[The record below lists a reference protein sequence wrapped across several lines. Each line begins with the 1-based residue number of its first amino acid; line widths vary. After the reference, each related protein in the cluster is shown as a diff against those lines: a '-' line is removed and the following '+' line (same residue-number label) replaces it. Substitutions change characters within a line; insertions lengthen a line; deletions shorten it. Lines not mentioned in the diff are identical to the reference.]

1 MAIRGTLVKRDY
13 YETLG
18 VNRDAD
24 DVIIKQAYRRL
35 ATKYHPD
42 RNNNEKDGE
51 KFKKI
56 IEAYQRLR
64 LEEKKKSKASETEVA
79 SKYTEFWKKYDNKM
93 NEDFKFGPDFS
104 SFRQEFGARTTQT
117 YEHNQEK
124 EGSPMSTHVIIYGGL
139 GAIALWIIL
148 SSILK

>member
-1 MAIRGTLVKRDY
+1 LDLANC
-13 YETLG
+13 YEILG
-18 VNRDAD
+18 VQSGASQKEVKN
-24 DVIIKQAYRRL
+24 AYRRL
-35 ATKYHPD
+35 SLKYHPD
-42 RNNNEKDGE
+42 RNSNEKDGE

-79 SKYTEFWKKYDNKM
+79 SRYTEFWKKYDNKM

-104 SFRQEFGARTTQT
+104 SFKQEFGARTTQT

>member
-1 MAIRGTLVKRDY
+1 MDLANC
-13 YETLG
+13 YEILG
-18 VNRDAD
+18 VQSGASQKEVKN
-24 DVIIKQAYRRL
+24 AYRRL
-35 ATKYHPD
+35 SLKYHPD
-42 RNNNEKDGE
+42 RNSNEKDGE

-79 SKYTEFWKKYDNKM
+79 SRYTEFWKKYDNKM

-104 SFRQEFGARTTQT
+104 SFKQEFGARTTQT

>member
-1 MAIRGTLVKRDY
+1 MNLASC
-13 YETLG
+13 YEILG
-18 VNRDAD
+18 VQSGASQKEVKN
-24 DVIIKQAYRRL
+24 AYRRL
-35 ATKYHPD
+35 SLKYHPD
-42 RNNNEKDGE
+42 RNSNEKDGE

-79 SKYTEFWKKYDNKM
+79 SKYTEFWKNYDNKM

-104 SFRQEFGARTTQT
+104 SFKQEFGARTTQT